1 MRGKQMMGEVRTSD
15 WSGWP
20 RHYSAFPTAPPPTAR
35 PMRVITSLPLLVL
48 ANFAS
53 AHGDH
58 GHGSPADGETMQDY
72 ARRHVRISLKSRYSH
87 AHGSSML
94 DGLGTS
100 YVYTLVKPI
109 ISKLTHCS

>member
-1 MRGKQMMGEVRTSD
+1 
-15 WSGWP
+15 
-20 RHYSAFPTAPPPTAR
+20 
-35 PMRVITSLPLLVL
+35 MRVFTSLPLLVL
-48 ANFAS
+48 ASFAS

-87 AHGSSML
+87 AHGTSMV

-100 YVYTLVKPI
+100 YVYTLVKLI